1 MTTPLKQYRLRKKWS
16 LRHFATLIANDAW
29 EAANTGLPPLLH
41 SSLVS
46 KWERGLVQPSLE
58 YALAIQ
64 RLCGRSVPLPS
75 LLVRR

>member
-1 MTTPLKQYRLRKKWS
+1 MTTPLLRYRQRKKWS
-16 LRHFATLIANDAW
+16 LRYMAQELGFAAYQLGGFSPDLSN
-29 EAANTGLPPLLH
+29 
-41 SSLVS
+41 SLVS

-64 RLCGRSVPLPS
+64 RLCGRSVPLSS